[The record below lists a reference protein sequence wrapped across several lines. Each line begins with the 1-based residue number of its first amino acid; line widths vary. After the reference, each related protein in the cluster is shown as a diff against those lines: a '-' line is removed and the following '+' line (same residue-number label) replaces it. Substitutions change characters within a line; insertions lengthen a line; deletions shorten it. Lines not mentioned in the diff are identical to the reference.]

1 MSSLPLFPLG
11 TVLVPGQVL
20 PLQLFEP
27 RYLQLHR
34 DLMALPPSERRVGI
48 IRIRRG
54 HEVGT
59 EHANQLEPIGCEG
72 VLHESE
78 EAVVDGHDRV
88 AWLLQGRRRFRLDA
102 IDEGAHAAYLVGSV
116 TWLDDGDP
124 DDVTLAVHAAAAR
137 TGLTVDQRQRLLEV
151 DDPEERNA
159 LVERLVREELALQR
173 EFGARPVHQ
182 PPDISLN

>member
-11 TVLVPGQVL
+11 TVLVPGQAM

-34 DLMALPPSERRVGI
+34 DLMALSPEERRVGI
-48 IRIRRG
+48 IRIRQG

-59 EHANQLEPIGCEG
+59 DHTNRLEAVGCEG
-72 VLHESE
+72 ILQESDEVLVGGQE
-78 EAVVDGHDRV
+78 RI
-88 AWLLQGRRRFRLDA
+88 AWLLLGARRFRLDG
-102 IDEGAHAAYLVGSV
+102 IDDGAHTAYAMGRV
-116 TWLDDGDP
+116 TWLDGELP
-124 DDVTLAVHAAAAR
+124 DEGTLRAHAAAAR
-137 TGLTVDQRQRLLEV
+137 AGLTVDQRQRILEI
-151 DDPEERNA
+151 DDASERDR
-159 LVERLVREELALQR
+159 VVRRLVREELALQR

>member
-11 TVLVPGQVL
+11 TVLVPGQAM

-27 RYLQLHR
+27 RYLALHR
-34 DLMALPPSERRVGI
+34 DLMSVPPEDRRVGI

-54 HEVGT
+54 HEVGADRPN
-59 EHANQLEPIGCEG
+59 HLEAVGCEG
-72 VLHESE
+72 VLQESDQ
-78 EAVVDGHDRV
+78 VVVGGQERV
-88 AWLLQGRRRFRLDA
+88 AWLLLGRRRFRLDA
-102 IDEGAHAAYLVGSV
+102 IDEGAPAAYAVGKV

-124 DDVTLAVHAAAAR
+124 DEVSLAVHAAAAR
-137 TGLTVDQRQRLLEV
+137 AGLTVQQRQRILEV
-151 DDPEERNA
+151 TDLAERNR

-173 EFGARPVHQ
+173 AFGARPVHQ